1 MKILHWAWILIAII
15 LPISI
20 VCRVNVNARYSA
32 LRDEVRINNA
42 IDTAT
47 NDAIDQIITA
57 NGAGFDYDSEFGDV
71 INITPALAQEAINTF
86 FSTMAINFNLPFQ
99 SGDNVSTYESSPNSY
114 IQNYFST
121 YIPAVVV
128 IAYDGFYVY
137 GQRQNS
143 EGYYVYQLSTKIP
156 YTYTSPHGY
165 TIGYTLG
172 EDIYLYID
180 GVCYSGRLQGNT
192 LSEIVEAYS
201 GDFGYMTGVTTKDV
215 ASLTNNMSE
224 ILYSLITTNNRKTI
238 GNELLPTSD
247 DTNFLQ
253 DYKKDN
259 KDNYTVGK
267 FHENRRKVIIQ
278 IIADT
283 LKEQMNIQN
292 HYADL
297 VGCTYDFGLPEIS
310 EDDWINSIDDISVM
324 AFVQGIPVGATD
336 GIFYNNYA
344 LGGSRIVERDYYYGA
359 PYTNESGVTTN
370 LYHKKNCSLIRDKL
384 DEYGYYKDEYNLE
397 GYQTFI
403 IEDDAI
409 EAGYHACQLCN

>member
-20 VCRVNVNARYSA
+20 VCRVNVNARYAA

-47 NDAIDQIITA
+47 NDAIDQIIA
-57 NGAGFDYDSEFGDV
+57 VSGFDYDNEFGNV
-71 INITPALAQEAINTF
+71 INITPALAQESINTF
-86 FSTMAINFNLPFQ
+86 FSTMAINYNLPFKT
-99 SGDNVSTYESSPNSY
+99 SDKVSVYGDSTGSY

-137 GQRQNS
+137 GQQQDSN
-143 EGYYVYQLSTKIP
+143 GYYGYKLSTKIP
-156 YTYTSPHGY
+156 YTYTSSNGY

-180 GVCYSGRLQGNT
+180 GACYSGRLQGNT
-192 LSEIVEAYS
+192 LKEIEKAYNI
-201 GDFGYMTGVTTKDV
+201 DFSDGNYDTSAV

-224 ILYSLITTNNRKTI
+224 ILYSLAKKDGKTI
-238 GNELLPTSD
+238 GNELLPTSS

-253 DYKKDN
+253 DYQKDN
-259 KDNYTVGK
+259 KNNYTVGK

-278 IIADT
+278 IISDT

-310 EDDWINSIDDISVM
+310 EDDWINSIDDISIM
-324 AFVQGIPVGATD
+324 SFVQGIPVGNAD
-336 GIFYNNYA
+336 GIYYNSYA
-344 LGGSRIVERDYYYGA
+344 LGGSRIVARDYYYGA
-359 PYTNESGVTTN
+359 PYTNPNTGKVTK

-384 DEYGYYKDEYNLE
+384 DEYGYYKDEYNTNE
-397 GYQTFI
+397 YATFI

>member
-20 VCRVNVNARYSA
+20 VCRVNVNARYAA
-32 LRDEVRINNA
+32 LKDEVRINNA

-86 FSTMAINFNLPFQ
+86 FSTMAINFNLSFKDTD
-99 SGDNVSTYESSPNSY
+99 SVSVYGDSTESY

-137 GQRQNS
+137 GQQQS
-143 EGYYVYQLSTKIP
+143 ESGYYGYKLSTKIP
-156 YTYTSPHGY
+156 YTYTSTDGY
-165 TIGYTLG
+165 TVGYTLG

-180 GVCYSGRLQGNT
+180 GVCYSGRLEGNT
-192 LSEIVEAYS
+192 LSEIESAYNA
-201 GDFGYMTGVTTKDV
+201 DFGGESYDTSTV

-224 ILYSLITTNNRKTI
+224 ILYSLKTKDRKTI
-238 GNELLPTSD
+238 GNELLPTSS

-253 DYKKDN
+253 DYQKDN
-259 KDNYTVGK
+259 KNNYTVGK

-278 IIADT
+278 IISDT

-310 EDDWINSIDDISVM
+310 EDDWINSIDDISIM
-324 AFVQGIPVGATD
+324 SFVQGIPVGTADSTY
-336 GIFYNNYA
+336 YNSYA

-359 PYTNESGVTTN
+359 PFTNESGVTTN

-384 DEYGYYKDEYNLE
+384 DEYGYYKDEYNSE